1 MGMCS
6 NIFRQIRRF
15 DLRLYM
21 YAFMTHCDVCLRV
34 GEPLGGAV
42 VTGGDPMGPVVT
54 GAVARSQTSDS
65 ETAGDDHGVRGGPNT
80 AAGAGAF
87 VQAGKDFMFDPVI
100 FVLYCIFIIYTYTLS
115 VPFFISLALYHYID
129 MELYSRNVM

>member
-1 MGMCS
+1 
-6 NIFRQIRRF
+6 
-15 DLRLYM
+15 
-21 YAFMTHCDVCLRV
+21 MTHCDVCLRV

-87 VQAGKDFMFDPVI
+87 VQAGKDFMPSEQEQAEAEMRRLRSKQEPEDERSAMIKQRVEEG
-100 FVLYCIFIIYTYTLS
+100 VKRL
-115 VPFFISLALYHYID
+115 
-129 MELYSRNVM
+129 MEDFELKLKEQDERFQTMLNG